1 MPGLSFGT
9 AHGMFTFF
17 FVCYVLPDHRCNQCS
32 QLLIE
37 LSDARCS
44 AFREAKQASRYAGT
58 NVMLR
63 LRAVYSVARRVES
76 DGTPFQLY
84 SEEEVSEDLELG
96 VRLHAAGYKSV
107 LVCERLST
115 GEVSWSTFVLLL
127 QNWN

>member
-1 MPGLSFGT
+1 
-9 AHGMFTFF
+9 
-17 FVCYVLPDHRCNQCS
+17 
-32 QLLIE
+32 
-37 LSDARCS
+37 
-44 AFREAKQASRYAGT
+44 
-58 NVMLR
+58 
-63 LRAVYSVARRVES
+63 VES